1 MKFTV
6 TFKSPDAVQQTIDEI
21 VDEEMDNVC
30 LVPEAKDWELDRFR
44 EQIQDQLHSV
54 VSKYVKHE
62 ELIVVEFDT
71 RTGTAR
77 VLEV

>member
-30 LVPEAKDWELDRFR
+30 LVPEAKD
-44 EQIQDQLHSV
+44 
-54 VSKYVKHE
+54 
-62 ELIVVEFDT
+62 
-71 RTGTAR
+71 
-77 VLEV
+77 